1 MNAWLHLQS
10 RAIRMFA
17 LALLLAGIVPI
28 AYGIGLFAWQCVT
41 WVNAH
46 HWVPLPARLLVD
58 HGMPQTTRVTGVL
71 TYIPEIPAASLTLAE
86 RLPALHRVMLG
97 LLDML
102 PLTLFVA
109 ALGAL
114 AASMGRSIA
123 AWQADLLRA
132 AAQREGDRLRRRQ
145 EYLKEEGNLKE
156 ERRIEPW

>member
-1 MNAWLHLQS
+1 MSAWLRLQS

-17 LALLLAGIVPI
+17 VALLLVGFVPI
-28 AYGIGLFAWQCVT
+28 AYGVGLFAWQCVT

-46 HWVPLPARLLVD
+46 HWVPLPARLLLD
-58 HGMPQTTRVTGVL
+58 HGIAQ
-71 TYIPEIPAASLTLAE
+71 AASLTLAE
-86 RLPALHRVMLG
+86 RFPTLHRVVLG

-132 AAQREGDRLRRRQ
+132 AAERESDRLRRRQ
-145 EYLKEEGNLKE
+145 EYLKEESNLKE